1 MEDDLIITEENEDLF
16 GNVRDDFNPPPIL
29 VGENILDKTPV
40 IKFMTPVR
48 KGKSRADYLNRRD
61 KRDDEPRNGDE
72 EEDDEFS
79 PPEQI
84 SYSPIRSPMVDLT
97 DNDEVNLHVRQLI
110 SHPGEIDY
118 DKEPETIQ
126 ELCHECFKTKFQSLI
141 INYPEYKIEYP
152 EGKSLNKIHKFYH
165 ELIKSIY
172 VNMNI
177 SQYETYY
184 AVGLLAIELI
194 AVQVFNL
201 PMAGYTKSELKRMYR
216 YRALLIELG
225 ESFYPDGTGEASSIE
240 WRLFSSMGWNII
252 IFLAVKMI
260 CSWVGGDEMSEIFRT
275 VADQILNNPIT
286 RDNIESGE
294 AKDID
299 AGNSNLLGD
308 LLGGGGDLKDILS
321 GLGSMFNSNTENNRK
336 KGKRDGRRQRVV
348 WGA

>member
-1 MEDDLIITEENEDLF
+1 MGDDLIITEENEDLF
-16 GNVRDDFNPPPIL
+16 GSARDDFNPPPIL
-29 VGENILDKTPV
+29 SSENILDKSPV

-48 KGKSRADYLNRRD
+48 KGKSRVDHLG
-61 KRDDEPRNGDE
+61 KRDEEE
-72 EEDDEFS
+72 EEDDEDFTPPEPISFS
-79 PPEQI
+79 PV
-84 SYSPIRSPMVDLT
+84 RSPKVDLS
-97 DNDEVNLHVRQLI
+97 DDDEVNLHVRQKVN
-110 SHPGEIDY
+110 HPGVMDY
-118 DKEPETIQ
+118 ENEPEKIQ
-126 ELCHECFKTKFQSLI
+126 EICHECFKAKFQSLI

-184 AVGLLAIELI
+184 TLGLLAVELI

-201 PMAGYTKSELKRMYR
+201 PMAGYTQSELKRMYR

-225 ESFYPDGTGEASSIE
+225 ESFYPDGTGEMASIE
-240 WRLFSSMGWNII
+240 WRVFSAMGWNII
-252 IFLAVKMI
+252 VFLAVKLI
-260 CSWVGGDEMSEIFRT
+260 CSWVGGDEMTDLFREI
-275 VADQILNNPIT
+275 ADQILNNPIT

-299 AGNSNLLGD
+299 AGNSNLIGD

-321 GLGSMFNSNTENNRK
+321 GLGTMWNNNTENNRK
-336 KGKRDGRRQRVV
+336 KGKREGRRQRVV
-348 WGA
+348 WGAS